1 MANEKADD
9 TSAVDA
15 SLLPW
20 QALLAVTCDAVNA
33 DAREKSRASSTLPA
47 PQCQMAGQHPF
58 SSFQRPMISKLTI
71 LTGPCAMQLIAR
83 HCTSSSMARKF
94 AFFGPY
100 ITGPEAQEL
109 RARIHA
115 PHVAE
120 LKNLQAAGVVKFGGP
135 FYNDD
140 GAGEGAAAAERA
152 FGGTF
157 LLLEAESREEA
168 LKIIEG
174 DVYYKEGLWDI
185 PQIRLVEY
193 HPLSPY
199 PF

>member
-1 MANEKADD
+1 M
-9 TSAVDA
+9 
-15 SLLPW
+15 P
-20 QALLAVTCDAVNA
+20 
-33 DAREKSRASSTLPA
+33 
-47 PQCQMAGQHPF
+47 
-58 SSFQRPMISKLTI
+58 
-71 LTGPCAMQLIAR
+71 
-83 HCTSSSMARKF
+83 RKF

-100 ITGPEAQEL
+100 ITGPDAHAL
-109 RARIHA
+109 RTRIHA
-115 PHVAE
+115 PHVAGLRKKRDE
-120 LKNLQAAGVVKFGGP
+120 GIVKFGGP

-140 GAGEGAAAAERA
+140 GAGESADEADRA

-193 HPLSPY
+193 NPLGGY